1 MRKISIKFKTI
12 LWFVGFFTILTI
24 LNQIILWSSSSQIVI
39 DTSEEEIIDI
49 VNDITEHLV
58 ITENGPVYMDDDDIE
73 PFIYYQEGIIVAFY
87 QNNQLVYGTLPN
99 PTLEG
104 LTLQIGE
111 TQTKEINEVYYI
123 VLDVYINQNTILRAV
138 KNISNVDNSIRSLLI
153 ISLILSPVIII
164 VTGIGGYVILKQ
176 SFKPIDDIVSTTK
189 NIKDQQ
195 LYHLRIPLSNNQD
208 ELYHMT
214 QMIND
219 MLAST
224 EAILEREKQ
233 FTSNVS
239 HELRTPLSVLKAQ
252 LEYLSEKIKE
262 TPYQDDMQDILKQ
275 SNYLE
280 DMVKAIL
287 MLTKLNEQKSFQ
299 KDNINMRELTDD
311 IIESVKEDFT
321 EKNIEVNVNG
331 DSRVSYQ
338 GDQMLLMSLL
348 TNVIS
353 NAFKYNKKEGYIDI
367 HIQQRNQGFKFEIK
381 DSGIGMS
388 EETIQHINEP
398 FYRSDDVRTQQDLS
412 LGVGMTIVSNII
424 ALYQGKMH
432 ISSALN
438 QGTTI
443 TIELP

>member
-24 LNQIILWSSSSQIVI
+24 LNQIILWSSSNQIVI

-58 ITENGPVYMDDDDIE
+58 ITENGPVYMDDDDTE
-73 PFIYYQEGIIVAFY
+73 PFIYYQEGIIFAFY

-138 KNISNVDNSIRSLLI
+138 KNISSVDNSIRSLLI

-164 VTGIGGYVILKQ
+164 FTGFGGYFILKK
-176 SFKPIDDIVSTTK
+176 SFKPINDIVSTTK

-195 LYHLRIPLSNNQD
+195 QYHLRIPLSNNQD

-252 LEYLSEKIKE
+252 LEYLSEKLKE
-262 TPYQDDMQDILKQ
+262 TPYQRDMQDILKQ
-275 SNYLE
+275 SKYLE
-280 DMVKAIL
+280 EMVKAIL

-299 KDNINMRELTDD
+299 KDNINMRELTED

-321 EKNIEVNVNG
+321 EKNIEVKVNG